1 MSDVHDDW
9 KDYGQC
15 NYTVCARMDPVSGGN
30 NVTVRQMERSFE
42 TKMEME
48 REATMKKRAKAEPR
62 VHRGI
67 I

>member
-1 MSDVHDDW
+1 MSDVHNDW

-15 NYTVCARMDPVSGGN
+15 NYTVCARMDPVSEGN
-30 NVTVRQMERSFE
+30 NVTVGDGKKSYNEE
-42 TKMEME
+42 T
-48 REATMKKRAKAEPR
+48 AKAEPR